1 MSWVFVMGSCCL
13 CFEHNTGHPFL
24 FCFVVNAFSVLKG
37 GCKITDE
44 RPIVELP
51 YKGESLRTRAGAA
64 MNNCSIF
71 DGVAI
76 LSLSVTVRYVLLK
89 RFGRDSVSCTAAKF
103 QPHRPSYTVFV
114 QWVAHKTEMSSSE
127 NCMRIPCF
135 WGPMPAPKSLYYSVW
150 AIAPVFGHSPCA
162 GFQQDTI
169 RTLATAIL
177 KGQWATAGSS
187 MA

>member
-1 MSWVFVMGSCCL
+1 MGSCCL
-13 CFEHNTGHPFL
+13 CFEHNTRHPFL
-24 FCFVVNAFSVLKG
+24 FCLVVNTFSVLKG

-89 RFGRDSVSCTAAKF
+89 RFGRDWSVVRWLVSTA
-103 QPHRPSYTVFV
+103 
-114 QWVAHKTEMSSSE
+114 SSKLHGLCAMNRSQKG
-127 NCMRIPCF
+127 NAIF
-135 WGPMPAPKSLYYSVW
+135 GKLY
-150 AIAPVFGHSPCA
+150 
-162 GFQQDTI
+162 
-169 RTLATAIL
+169 
-177 KGQWATAGSS
+177 
-187 MA
+187 